1 MKILYP
7 ALAIISIGLAACV
20 TTYPDPYP
28 AIKSVDANAVTG
40 CKHIGHFSSSAE
52 TPYGLFSDA
61 AREKVMS
68 HAKEEANKLGA
79 TTIVLS
85 NPVSDDDK
93 VSVQGQAYICPQM

>member
-1 MKILYP
+1 
-7 ALAIISIGLAACV
+7 
-20 TTYPDPYP
+20 
-28 AIKSVDANAVTG
+28 
-40 CKHIGHFSSSAE
+40 
-52 TPYGLFSDA
+52 
-61 AREKVMS
+61 MS